1 MDTFY
6 QSEDYSSYVKKLEK
20 QLQNFDL
27 TKENKKVINHI
38 LKENA
43 LNHAYV
49 ELYDQD
55 GIYLRTNLP
64 LKQQ

>member
-1 MDTFY
+1 MSLYYFARLFFLCKEI
-6 QSEDYSSYVKKLEK
+6 QK

-55 GIYLRTNLP
+55 EIYLWTNLH
-64 LKQQ
+64 